1 MATTTAIN
9 KALAHQGD
17 ISWENFCNAQSKPN
31 ACIYCAA
38 RSCTKTGQTQVKT
51 KKSTR
56 VVNHQTGLTLQGYQ
70 QWVQAIEHAKEQAK
84 RTRVRNAKQQQAHA
98 VQVQPAP
105 VQPAPVQ
112 QAPVQPAAFQS
123 APVQPAQPSNIGLVY
138 HTLNEIADFQS
149 LTPSMK
155 TTVSAH
161 VLSSLPRDIQGR
173 TAQMGDIRGW
183 DDQDWQIVEPIAKG
197 ALEFA
202 KQIKSAHRPHAPRN
216 KNRNRNQNRP

>member
-17 ISWENFCNAQSKPN
+17 ISWEKFCNYQRKPN

-38 RSCTKTGQTQVKT
+38 GSCTKTGTTKVK
-51 KKSTR
+51 KGTR
-56 VVNHQTGLTLQGYQ
+56 VVNHQTSLTWQGYQ

-84 RTRVRNAKQQQAHA
+84 RARVRNAQQQQAPA
-98 VQVQPAP
+98 GQVQPAP
-105 VQPAPVQ
+105 VQTAPVQ
-112 QAPVQPAAFQS
+112 AAQVQLAPVQS
-123 APVQPAQPSNIGLVY
+123 AQPSNIGLVF
-138 HTLNEIADFQS
+138 HTLNEIQDFQH

-183 DDQDWQIVEPIAKG
+183 NDQDWQSVESIAKG
-197 ALEFA
+197 ALKFA
-202 KQIKSAHRPHAPRN
+202 NQIKSAHRPHAPRN